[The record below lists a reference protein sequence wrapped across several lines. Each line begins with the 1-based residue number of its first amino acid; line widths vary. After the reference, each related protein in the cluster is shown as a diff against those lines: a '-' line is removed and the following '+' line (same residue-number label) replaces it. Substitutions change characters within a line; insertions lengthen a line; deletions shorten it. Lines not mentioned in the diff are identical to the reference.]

1 MRFKRLLLLLLVFS
15 FTFSNVTVAY
25 ASDDEFKTFIQS
37 DPRWGSYV
45 YGGGCNLAAY
55 GCAITSISILMAY
68 ANPDLRDISVWTPQV
83 AAQKFSFSG
92 GGIYWGSP
100 SNADSTFKL
109 ESNNSF
115 GGSISEDTAIEYIRK
130 KYEAGLY
137 VVVCS
142 AGLYNSFDHYSP
154 IVGWDEETDKPIVWD
169 VAGGGKTWHDWAVTS
184 YGINQIVTYSSSLN
198 KSYDV
203 LGKSLESSNVN
214 KELSDEQKE
223 AVQRVITEWELHGMP
238 ENFEFGVDIA
248 LPGEESLS
256 EVERISM
263 ENIKE
268 NIASKRLRW
277 YDYARIGVSFLG
289 LCCIVYGFLLGL
301 AYLFDRTNNLLEI
314 SLLGILTLGRYKIW
328 EDGSGIEKG
337 YNKDDDIFYCDSN
350 TLLIRMAI
358 VEVVG
363 FILVSGIV
371 FNIISKVVLAILNMV

>member
-1 MRFKRLLLLLLVFS
+1 MFS

-37 DPRWGSYV
+37 DPRWGSYP
-45 YGGGCNLAAY
+45 YGGGCNLAMY
-55 GCAITSISILMAY
+55 GCAITSIAILMGY
-68 ANPDLRDISVWTPQV
+68 ANPDLRNINTWTPQV
-83 AAQKFSFSG
+83 AAQKFVFQG
-92 GGIYWGSP
+92 GSIEWWSP
-100 SNADSTFKL
+100 VRADSTFTL
-109 ESNNSF
+109 DVNNSF
-115 GGSISEDTAIEYIRK
+115 GGTISEERALEYVRE

-142 AGLYNSFDHYSP
+142 AGLYTSDDHYSP
-154 IVGWDEETDKPIVWD
+154 VVGWNEETDEPIVWD

-238 ENFEFGVDIA
+238 ENFEFGVDVAI
-248 LPGEESLS
+248 PNVNSLN
-256 EVERISM
+256 EFERISL
-263 ENIKE
+263 NSIKE
-268 NIASKRLRW
+268 NIVARGPKW
-277 YDYARIGVSFLG
+277 YDYSKIGVSFLG

-337 YNKDDDIFYCDSN
+337 YNKDDGILYCDSN

-358 VEVVG
+358 VEMVG